1 MTDAEKLAL
10 VKTLSEDYWAYFVD
24 ENDGR
29 TAQVFLACI
38 GTVLDFGGENN
49 AAD

>member
-10 VKTLSEDYWAYFVD
+10 VKALSSDYWAYYAD

-29 TAQVFLACI
+29 AAQVFLGCI
-38 GTVLDFGGENN
+38 GTVLDFGGEKD
-49 AAD
+49 ATD